1 MKFPA
6 CGQWFDEKQ
15 VPWSYAVVLCRRPIF
30 LVRATRHYLE
40 RIVWQRPL
48 LTLPRRA
55 HPYVARFLGCLDH
68 PHRLRVNRLDDAV
81 RSRVGLASGG
91 NSLVRGA
98 RRAVPSPAGAR
109 TQLGAALLRT
119 VGSP

>member
-1 MKFPA
+1 MP
-6 CGQWFDEKQ
+6 
-15 VPWSYAVVLCRRPIF
+15 PSYAAVLCRRPIF

-55 HPYVARFLGCLDH
+55 HPYVARFLGGLDH

-81 RSRVGLASGG
+81 RCRVGLASGG
-91 NSLVRGA
+91 NRLVRDA
-98 RRAVPSPAGAR
+98 RRASRPQRGAR